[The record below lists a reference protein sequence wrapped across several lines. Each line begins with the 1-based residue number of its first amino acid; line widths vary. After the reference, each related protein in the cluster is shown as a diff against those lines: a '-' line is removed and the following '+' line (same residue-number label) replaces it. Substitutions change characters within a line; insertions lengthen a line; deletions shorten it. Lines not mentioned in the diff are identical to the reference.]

1 MTPSPAPLADVELIV
16 PLNPQGTATPLVCL
30 HASAGSAFSYLPLAQ
45 LLGPDQPVW
54 GVEAPGFD
62 GSQEP
67 VSSVPALAAR
77 YTVALREALP
87 AGPVHLLGW
96 SLGGLIAFDM
106 ARRMTEAGAEV
117 GRVILVDV
125 SPPYVVPM
133 PPEPETVRR
142 FLHEIAASLGLDVP
156 AEIDAL
162 VAAAGEDVSAVFE
175 ELGRLRSWP
184 PELDAELLSE
194 RYTVFRAHAEAAH
207 SYEPSGPYRG
217 PAWHLLAEKSP
228 PQDGRWAELLPDL
241 TERQVPGDH
250 HTVWQG
256 DSLQQLAAHVRSA
269 LSGPARP
276 ETD

>member
-1 MTPSPAPLADVELIV
+1 MSPSPAPLADVELIV
-16 PLNPQGTATPLVCL
+16 PLHPKGTAAPLVCL
-30 HASAGSAFSYLPLAQ
+30 HASAGSAYSYLPLAQ
-45 LLGPDQPVW
+45 LLGPEQPVW

-62 GSQEP
+62 GSQAP
-67 VSSVPALAAR
+67 VSSVPELAAR
-77 YTVALREALP
+77 YTAALREAVP

-106 ARRMTEAGAEV
+106 ARRMAEAGAEV
-117 GRVILVDV
+117 GRVILVDT

-133 PPEPETVRR
+133 PPEPEIVRR
-142 FLHEIAASLGLDVP
+142 FLHEIAASLGLDIP

-162 VAAAGEDVSAVFE
+162 AAASGEEASAVFE
-175 ELGRLRSWP
+175 EIGRLRSWP
-184 PELDAELLSE
+184 PELDAELLSD
-194 RYTVFRAHAEAAH
+194 RYAVFHAHAEAAH
-207 SYEPSGPYRG
+207 SYGPPGPYGG
-217 PAWHLLAEKSP
+217 PVWHLLAEKSP

-276 ETD
+276 RTN